1 MTTLSKYNEIKTAY
15 LSSLKTITQSVAT
28 YDKYET
34 VLNDFGKCLEQ
45 NFKDCEQSTEITPQ
59 MVLAY
64 QKAIKERGV
73 CNNTI
78 AHYLT
83 LLHSFFEWCKAHKFY
98 TEQPVVKKDIPKKE
112 EIEYDLLTE
121 AEVYK
126 VLSGEIPKNT
136 RNANR
141 TRAIVFMFLLTGLRV
156 SELAHLKIGDIDFV
170 KGNITVKGKGN
181 KKRTTALSAPVREH
195 LIAYMEEQKLTA
207 KQNGNN
213 LLFCN
218 ESGQPFTRQNISQT
232 VECYVEKLTGHKHI
246 RAHDLRHSF
255 ASLLITSNAPIATIS
270 SVLGHSNWRTT
281 AIYASHL
288 KPDKVT
294 EEVNNIFENLPVFQM
309 AQ

>member
-1 MTTLSKYNEIKTAY
+1 MTTLEKYNEIKTAY
-15 LSSLKTITQSVAT
+15 LSSLKTLSQSVAT
-28 YDKYET
+28 YDKYEG
-34 VLNDFGKCLEQ
+34 VLNDFGDCLEQ
-45 NFKDCEQSTEITPQ
+45 NFGDEIIMEITPQ
-59 MVLAY
+59 MILKY
-64 QKAIKERGV
+64 RESIKERGV

-98 TEQPVVKKDIPKKE
+98 REQPIVKKDIPKKE

-136 RNANR
+136 RHAIR

-156 SELAHLKIGDIDFV
+156 SELTHLKISDIDFV

-181 KKRTTALSAPVREH
+181 KKRTTTLSAPVREH
-195 LIAYMEEQKLTA
+195 LTAYMNEQGLIPEH
-207 KQNGNN
+207 NN
-213 LLFCN
+213 NCLLFCN
-218 ESGQPFTRQNISQT
+218 ENGQPFSRQNISQT
-232 VECYVEKLTGHKHI
+232 VECYVQKLTGHKGI

-270 SVLGHSNWRTT
+270 KVLGHANWRTT
-281 AIYASHL
+281 AIYAEHL
-288 KPDKVT
+288 RPDKVT
-294 EEVNNIFENLPVFQM
+294 EEVNNIFENMSVFQT
-309 AQ
+309 A

>member
-15 LSSLKTITQSVAT
+15 LSSLKTLSQSVAT
-28 YDKYET
+28 CDKYET
-34 VLNDFGKCLEQ
+34 VLNDFGNCIEQ
-45 NFKDCEQSTEITPQ
+45 HFNTVEQSTEITPQ
-59 MVLAY
+59 MILKY
-64 QKAIKERGV
+64 REIIKERGV
-73 CNNTI
+73 CNNTV

-98 TEQPVVKKDIPKKE
+98 AEQPIVKKDIPKKE

-136 RNANR
+136 RNAKR

-156 SELAHLKIGDIDFV
+156 SELTHLKIGDIDFV

-181 KKRTTALSAPVREH
+181 KKRTTALSAPARE
-195 LIAYMEEQKLTA
+195 QLTA
-207 KQNGNN
+207 YLAEQNKTAKLNSDS

-218 ESGQPFTRQNISQT
+218 ENGQPFTRQNISQT
-232 VECYVEKLTGHKHI
+232 VECYVQKLTGHTGI

-255 ASLLITSNAPIATIS
+255 ASLLVTSNAPIATIS
-270 SVLGHSNWRTT
+270 SVLGHSSWKTT

-288 KPDKVT
+288 RPDKIT
-294 EEVNNIFENLPVFQM
+294 EEVNNIFENLPIFQT
-309 AQ
+309 A

>member
-1 MTTLSKYNEIKTAY
+1 MTTIEKYNEIKAAY
-15 LSSLKTITQSVAT
+15 LSSLKTVSQSVAT

-34 VLNDFGKCLEQ
+34 VLTDFSNCLEQ
-45 NFKDCEQSTEITPQ
+45 NYADEQSTEITPQ
-59 MVLAY
+59 MILKY
-64 QKAIKERGV
+64 REIIKERGV

-83 LLHSFFEWCKAHKFY
+83 LLHSFFEWCKVHKFY
-98 TEQPVVKKDIPKKE
+98 AEQPIVKKDIPKKE

-136 RNANR
+136 RNAKR

-156 SELAHLKIGDIDFV
+156 SELTNLKIGDIDFV
-170 KGNITVKGKGN
+170 KGSITVKGKGN
-181 KKRTTALSAPVREH
+181 KKRTTALSTPVIEH
-195 LIAYMEEQKLTA
+195 LTAYMNEQGLTSE
-207 KQNGNN
+207 NSNN
-213 LLFCN
+213 LLFFN
-218 ESGQPFTRQNISQT
+218 ENGKPFTRQNISKT
-232 VECYVEKLTGHKHI
+232 VECYVQKLTRHTGI

-270 SVLGHSNWRTT
+270 SVLGHSSWKTT

-288 KPDKVT
+288 RPDKIT
-294 EEVNNIFENLPVFQM
+294 EEVNNIFENLPVFQT
-309 AQ
+309 A